1 MMNMVFGVFTPK
13 ELLVEFCE
21 VVNLCVSIWFYPQN
35 NYFWNFL
42 FVIYTILHSYITI
55 NMKAYFL
62 YNLYGDYIYTHI
74 NKRRYFS
81 F

>member
-55 NMKAYFL
+55 NTKPYFL
-62 YNLYGDYIYTHI
+62 YNLYEDYIYTHI
-74 NKRRYFS
+74 NKGGYFS